1 MFGKKVF
8 VIYVVVAFLS
18 LSFYLL
24 HPSSSARMA
33 ASVTQDIK
41 MDYFG
46 YRPNDVKIAIF
57 TANPGAT
64 VQIRNTSDAV
74 VFTVPT
80 NGGSITSMGADGQPS
95 GDTVWQVDFTPFNI
109 AGAYRLYIPAWNQQ
123 SYDFKLDANVYN
135 EVGKVALKTFYY
147 QRCGVAHS
155 QPYAGAAW
163 SDPQICHAYLTA
175 TRAASGETNY
185 GTLDLSGGW
194 HDAGD
199 YNKYVWGDLELAM
212 VMLMTAYD
220 INPGAF
226 PDGQLLIPGGNNG
239 APDILDEVKVEID
252 WLLKMQR
259 PDGKVLSRV
268 WDNYEGAPD
277 TSPPSK
283 AVHNHFYYSPS
294 LESASIFTGSVAMF
308 ARICQSLGD
317 PYGNAATLEQAALK
331 TWNDYLL
338 GQSEAANAW
347 GGGWK
352 LWAAAELW
360 RMDQTI
366 TSARSYVENRY
377 ADWSTAFMEGYSPN
391 THAAYAY
398 IQTPGANPT
407 IVSQMKT
414 AMGATVNDAFVW
426 RGSYRNS
433 VKDSYYHW
441 GSNKVFGSWGVLL
454 LQGAKLGATGSHSAA
469 ECQEFAQDYLHH
481 FHGQNAMGMTYL
493 TNMAAYGGEHSSF
506 QFYHS
511 WFGSVRDPDSVALYR
526 GLPAGVTEP
535 DYPYFKGV
543 DNYGISDN
551 NFSQYGPVPGLV
563 PGGPNKDYGGLA
575 SPPRGATYYERFY
588 RDWIDDSP
596 NGFFRTKVWEV
607 NENSISYQAPYVA
620 LIAGFMSAGTGATD
634 RTPPAKPTGVTA
646 TAIKSTQIDLDWSN
660 NTEGDLFGY
669 NVYRSLTSG
678 GQFSLIYG
686 GVNTSAYSDKSL
698 NELTTYYYVVTAVD
712 SAGNE
717 SIVSTEATATTPS
730 SSGTMHVLQMPNGAQ
745 KGKNPGHWVDVYI
758 VSNTGAAVAGVTVTV
773 TASGFDST
781 TGQNI
786 TETKSG
792 VTDSAGKV
800 RLVTIVDSGSMCVTN
815 VTQATLAYD
824 PDQNVITC
832 IGW

>member
-1 MFGKKVF
+1 MLGKKVF

-18 LSFYLL
+18 LSLYLL
-24 HPSSSARMA
+24 HPSRTARMA

-64 VQIRNTSDAV
+64 VQVRNTSDAV

-95 GDTVWQVDFTPFNI
+95 GDTVWQVDFTPFNT
-109 AGAYRLYIPAWNQQ
+109 AGAYRLYVPAWNQQ

-155 QPYAGAAW
+155 QPYAEAAW

-175 TRAASGETNY
+175 TQAASGETNY

-366 TSARSYVENRY
+366 ASAKSYVETRY
-377 ADWSTAFMEGYSPN
+377 PDWSTAFMEGYSPN

-398 IQTPGANPT
+398 IQTSGANPT

-414 AMGATVNDAFVW
+414 A
-426 RGSYRNS
+426 
-433 VKDSYYHW
+433 
-441 GSNKVFGSWGVLL
+441 
-454 LQGAKLGATGSHSAA
+454 
-469 ECQEFAQDYLHH
+469 
-481 FHGQNAMGMTYL
+481 HGQ
-493 TNMAAYGGEHSSF
+493 HS
-506 QFYHS
+506 
-511 WFGSVRDPDSVALYR
+511 
-526 GLPAGVTEP
+526 E
-535 DYPYFKGV
+535 
-543 DNYGISDN
+543 
-551 NFSQYGPVPGLV
+551 
-563 PGGPNKDYGGLA
+563 
-575 SPPRGATYYERFY
+575 
-588 RDWIDDSP
+588 
-596 NGFFRTKVWEV
+596 
-607 NENSISYQAPYVA
+607 
-620 LIAGFMSAGTGATD
+620 
-634 RTPPAKPTGVTA
+634 
-646 TAIKSTQIDLDWSN
+646 
-660 NTEGDLFGY
+660 
-669 NVYRSLTSG
+669 
-678 GQFSLIYG
+678 
-686 GVNTSAYSDKSL
+686 
-698 NELTTYYYVVTAVD
+698 
-712 SAGNE
+712 
-717 SIVSTEATATTPS
+717 
-730 SSGTMHVLQMPNGAQ
+730 
-745 KGKNPGHWVDVYI
+745 
-758 VSNTGAAVAGVTVTV
+758 
-773 TASGFDST
+773 
-781 TGQNI
+781 
-786 TETKSG
+786 
-792 VTDSAGKV
+792 
-800 RLVTIVDSGSMCVTN
+800 
-815 VTQATLAYD
+815 
-824 PDQNVITC
+824 
-832 IGW
+832 